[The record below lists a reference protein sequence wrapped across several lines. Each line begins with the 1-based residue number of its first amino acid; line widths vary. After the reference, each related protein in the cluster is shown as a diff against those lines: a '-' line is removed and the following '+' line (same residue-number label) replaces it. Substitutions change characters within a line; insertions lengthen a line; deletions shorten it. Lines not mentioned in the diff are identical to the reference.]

1 MDATTEMFIGF
12 LILEWMIFLP
22 LIAIGV
28 IGYFVTKHQL
38 HEVENDLE
46 RLNGGN

>member
-22 LIAIGV
+22 LIVIGV
-28 IGYFVTKHQL
+28 IGYCMAKHEL
-38 HEVENDLE
+38 HEVEDDLE
-46 RLNGGN
+46 RLNGGH